1 MTKGKPCADRSSVI
15 SFLGSIAIV
24 VSLAEIA
31 SICPT
36 AGGQY
41 HWVAMLAP
49 PKHRV
54 TASWVTGW
62 ITIGGQIVF
71 TASAA
76 FAGGLQLQA
85 LITLN
90 NPDSYIPQR
99 WQGMLFYWLVLFYSL
114 VVNVWGSKALPHM
127 NLTAGMKSHCF
138 DLGRILIIV
147 EQVFCMLLA
156 SSPSW

>member
-1 MTKGKPCADRSSVI
+1 MSILQLVKSRPYQKELYTDPGSII
-15 SFLGSIAIV
+15 SFLGSVAIV

-36 AGGQY
+36 PAGQY

-49 PKHRV
+49 AKRRV

-85 LITLN
+85 LVTLN

-99 WQGMLFYWLVLFYSL
+99 YQGMLFYWLVLLYSL
-114 VVNVWGSKALPHM
+114 VVNILGSKVLPHFNM
-127 NLTAGMKSHCF
+127 AAGEKSWLPGSSRLLTTFG
-138 DLGRILIIV
+138 
-147 EQVFCMLLA
+147 
-156 SSPSW
+156 